1 MHRLMPPAAPKKVLL
16 VETDVSRQTEIL
28 SVLRAINSEVLTASS
43 QKEALITVQKNT
55 PDLML
60 ITVEEDVDPTEL
72 SKRVRKASPV
82 QRFPLVLMSPS
93 ANIAK
98 RLSDERQKSS
108 NFDAFIPLPT
118 PMEDIVD
125 WVERLIGLPP
135 PPNGSAP
142 PSSSFQTSTT
152 KAREADQV
160 KIRELRREV
169 ESLQEQVYFYQKQM
183 DQLSVVGEKE
193 NREIDLVL
201 GDLQEDLERTK
212 KEAEQLREEL
222 RLVKDDL
229 ATKDRQITEK
239 DQALAHSQAELVRE
253 GGQLTGEMEGLRR
266 VLHETKEQH
275 KKAQSALREYYKAKL
290 DKHLNRETTIREM
303 DARLQDLS
311 EQLARAQEE
320 GKKLAGERDHQALEL
335 DKLTGE
341 VERLKKEEAK
351 LRLELITEQQRAKKA
366 KETLAALSKALE

>member
-1 MHRLMPPAAPKKVLL
+1 MLPVSPKKVLL
-16 VETDVSRQTEIL
+16 VETDITRQTEIL
-28 SVLRAINSEVLTASS
+28 SVLRAINYEVLTASS
-43 QKEALITVQKNT
+43 QNEALITVQKNT

-93 ANIAK
+93 PNIAK

-135 PPNGSAP
+135 PPNGSAI
-142 PSSSFQTSTT
+142 PSSSFQTSTAKT
-152 KAREADQV
+152 READQT

-229 ATKDRQITEK
+229 ANKDRQITEK

-253 GGQLTGEMEGLRR
+253 GGQLTGELEGLRR

-275 KKAQSALREYYKAKL
+275 KKAQSALREYYKTKL
-290 DKHLNRETTIREM
+290 DKHMTRENTVREM
-303 DARLQDLS
+303 VTRLQDFT

-320 GKKLAGERDHQALEL
+320 GKKLAEERDHQTRES
-335 DKLTGE
+335 DKLSSD
-341 VERLKKEEAK
+341 VERLKKEEEK
-351 LRLELITEQQRAKKA
+351 LRQELLTEQQKAKRA